1 MEIQLQEL
9 IEQIKKN
16 GVEVAENEAASIL
29 ESANSEAERI
39 ISEAKAEAER
49 ITSRAKVE
57 NERIVR
63 VSEEA
68 IRQAGRNILLS
79 FRESVAKELEAV
91 IGEQVTALYS
101 SAETADL
108 IAKVVEACSKNADV
122 DDITVLLGEKDSAAL
137 EEAVLAAFKAHMLN
151 GVTLKSN
158 DQFDGGFRVSVNNGR
173 AYYDYSVE
181 AVTEML
187 SAYLTPKMVALLK
200 EAEKE

>member
-29 ESANSEAERI
+29 EAANSEAGRI
-39 ISEAKAEAER
+39 VSEAKAEAER
-49 ITSRAKVE
+49 IVAQAKAE
-57 NERIVR
+57 NDRTVR

-68 IRQAGRNILLS
+68 IRQAGRNVLLS

-91 IGEQVTALYS
+91 VGEQVTALYS
-101 SAETADL
+101 SAETAEL
-108 IAKVVEACSKNADV
+108 IAKVVESWSKNEDV

-137 EEAVLAAFKAHMLN
+137 EETLRAAFKAHVLN
-151 GVTLKSN
+151 GVTLKAS

-173 AYYDYSVE
+173 AYYDYSAE
-181 AVTEML
+181 AVTEMI
-187 SAYLTPKMVALLK
+187 SAYLTPKTAALLK
-200 EAEKE
+200 EAGKE